1 MCGRPSVPL
10 KANAL
15 PDERTGRAGD
25 DWVDGLQDRVIR
37 DMEQIYA
44 PRVMELWKN
53 PQSAGS
59 LDYPDGYGQVTGP
72 CGDTMQI
79 WLRAANDVIVD
90 ATFWTDGCGTSVVC
104 ASMVTV
110 MAKGRT
116 LEEAARIDSQAVL
129 DELGGLPEE
138 DRHCALLAAN
148 TLREAIGCIVPEST
162 RKVAN
167 DADA

>member
-1 MCGRPSVPL
+1 MHCRPPEFPGAEAVS
-10 KANAL
+10 
-15 PDERTGRAGD
+15 DQRTGGNAGD
-25 DWVDGLQDRVIR
+25 WVEGLQDRVIR
-37 DMEQIYA
+37 DMQKVYS

-53 PQSAGS
+53 PQNAGS

-79 WLRAANDVIVD
+79 WLRVSADVITE

-104 ASMVTV
+104 ASMVTI

-116 LEEAARIDSQAVL
+116 LEQAARIDQRSVL
-129 DELGGLPEE
+129 GELGGLPEE

-148 TLREAIGCIVPEST
+148 TLREAIGCVRPEL
-162 RKVAN
+162 AEE
-167 DADA
+167 

>member
-1 MCGRPSVPL
+1 M
-10 KANAL
+10 
-15 PDERTGRAGD
+15 TGD
-25 DWVDGLQDRVIR
+25 DWVGELQSKVIR
-37 DMEQIYA
+37 DMENVYS

-53 PQSAGS
+53 PQNAGS

-79 WLRAANDVIVD
+79 WLRVANDEIVD

-110 MAKGRT
+110 MAKGKN
-116 LEEAARIDSQAVL
+116 LERAARIDQQSVL

-148 TLREAIGCIVPEST
+148 TLRQAIGCVRPKLAES
-162 RKVAN
+162 KS
-167 DADA
+167 

>member
-1 MCGRPSVPL
+1 M
-10 KANAL
+10 
-15 PDERTGRAGD
+15 PDERTGRASD
-25 DWVDGLQDRVIR
+25 DWVDGLQGRVIR
-37 DMEQIYA
+37 DMEKVYS

-53 PQSAGS
+53 PQNAGS

-79 WLRAANDVIVD
+79 WLRVKEDVVVE

-104 ASMVTV
+104 ASMVTT

-116 LEEAARIDSQAVL
+116 LEQVARIDEQSVL

-148 TLREAIGCIVPEST
+148 TLREAIGCIRPELAKNRAEQSAPPGTST
-162 RKVAN
+162 
-167 DADA
+167 

>member
-1 MCGRPSVPL
+1 VSDQG
-10 KANAL
+10 
-15 PDERTGRAGD
+15 TGLTIE

-37 DMEQIYA
+37 DMEKVYS

-53 PQSAGS
+53 PQNAGS

-72 CGDTMQI
+72 CGDTMRI
-79 WLRAANDVIVD
+79 WLRVANDVVVD
-90 ATFWTDGCGTSVVC
+90 ATFWTDGCGTSAVC
-104 ASMVTV
+104 GSMVTI

-116 LEEAARIDSQAVL
+116 LEQAVRIDRQSIL

-148 TLREAIGCIVPEST
+148 TLREAMGCIRSESA
-162 RKVAN
+162 RKVRDN
-167 DADA
+167 ADV

>member
-1 MCGRPSVPL
+1 MCCRPSVSL
-10 KANAL
+10 RASAV

-37 DMEQIYA
+37 DMEKVYS
-44 PRVMELWKN
+44 PRVMELWEN
-53 PQSAGS
+53 PQNAGS

-79 WLRAANDVIVD
+79 WLRVRADMITE
-90 ATFWTDGCGTSVVC
+90 ATFWTDGCGTSVIC
-104 ASMVTV
+104 ASAVTI
-110 MAKGRT
+110 MAKGKT
-116 LEEAARIDSQAVL
+116 LEQAARIDQQSVL

-148 TLREAIGCIVPEST
+148 TLREAIGCIVPESA
-162 RKVAN
+162 REVAN

>member
-1 MCGRPSVPL
+1 
-10 KANAL
+10 
-15 PDERTGRAGD
+15 
-25 DWVDGLQDRVIR
+25 
-37 DMEQIYA
+37 MEQIYA

-53 PQSAGS
+53 PQNAGS